1 MEVYHC
7 IRSRLTVR
15 DFKPD
20 PVSDT
25 VINKMLSAARWAP
38 SARNRQPWH
47 FIVIQGP
54 DTLRQIGSIAS
65 SGSFIG
71 GAPLAVAVVMDHA
84 NRPELDAGRSLQQM
98 ELAAWSEGIGG
109 CVAGIRGDE
118 NSRVKELLG
127 VPEDFELVTV
137 IAFGY
142 PTDAA
147 KASGKRRKPLSEIA
161 HSERFGRAF
170 RVS

>member
-20 PVSDT
+20 QVPGA
-25 VINKMLSAARWAP
+25 VITKMLSAARWAL

-47 FIVIQGP
+47 FIVIQNP
-54 DTLRQIGSIAS
+54 ETLRQIGSIAS

-71 GAPLAVAVVMDHA
+71 KAPLAIAVVMDHA
-84 NRPELDAGRSLQQM
+84 NRPELDAGRSLQQI

-109 CVAGIRGDE
+109 CVAGIRGEE
-118 NSRVKELLG
+118 NSRVKQHLG
-127 VPEDFELVTV
+127 VPDELELVTV
-137 IAFGY
+137 MAFGY

-147 KASGKRRKPLSEIA
+147 LAGGKRRKPLSEIA
-161 HSERFGRAF
+161 HSERFGQQF
-170 RVS
+170 GVS

>member
-1 MEVYHC
+1 MEVYQC

-20 PVSDT
+20 PIPTKVVT
-25 VINKMLSAARWAP
+25 KMLRAARWAP

-47 FIVIQGP
+47 FIVIQNP
-54 DTLRQIGSIAS
+54 ETLRQIGNIAS

-71 GAPLAVAVVMDHA
+71 GAPLAIAVVMDHA
-84 NRPELDAGRSLQQM
+84 NRPELDAGRSLQQT
-98 ELAAWSEGIGG
+98 ELAAWSEGVGG
-109 CVAGIRGDE
+109 CVAGIRGEE

-127 VPEDFELVTV
+127 VPDDLELVIV
-137 IAFGY
+137 MAFGY

-147 KASGKRRKPLSEIA
+147 KAGGKRRKPLSEIA
-161 HSERFGRAF
+161 HSERFGQEF
-170 RVS
+170 GVS